1 MANSI
6 QAAPA
11 VLVADGVIASLSNK
25 LPVLRSMS
33 RVFTSTPQASGKTI
47 QVPLIGTSSATE
59 FSTGGYLTQD
69 DATVTKS
76 DVTLKHFKVSTRV
89 NPLNIK
95 EYGASFFVDNFTV
108 TAANALA
115 QKCMEEIGAIIT
127 VANYSQDV
135 VSGAALTYAE
145 VLSAKKTLDDGKAPE
160 PRVLVLN
167 NKYTSDLLADS
178 TIVGANGFGAE
189 VVRSGRLGTLAGA
202 EVYQWSNLA
211 DNSED
216 LAGFMASA
224 DGIAVAAALPYT
236 EIPGWEVAN
245 AIDPQTGLGVQ
256 VIVGQEQSG
265 YLNVTAT
272 LLFGAAVGRAAALVR
287 FEDTV

>member
-6 QAAPA
+6 QSAPA
-11 VLVADGVIASLSNK
+11 VLLADGVIASLKNK

-33 RVFTSTPQASGKTI
+33 RVFTSTPQGSGKVF
-47 QVPLIGTSSATE
+47 QVPLIGTSTATE

-69 DATVTKS
+69 DATVTKA

-89 NPLNIK
+89 DPLNIK
-95 EYGASFFVDNFTV
+95 EYGAGFFVDNFTV

-115 QKCMEEIGAIIT
+115 QKCMDEVRAVIT
-127 VANYSQDV
+127 VANFSADV
-135 VSGAALTYAE
+135 VSGAALSYAE
-145 VLSAKKTLDDGKAPE
+145 VLSAKKTLDDNKASE

-167 NKYTSDLLADS
+167 NKYTQDLLGDS

-189 VVRSGRLGTLAGA
+189 VVRSGRIGTLSGA
-202 EVYQWSNLA
+202 EVYQWSNLGT
-211 DNSED
+211 SED
-216 LAGFMASA
+216 LGGFMCGA
-224 DGIAVAAALPYT
+224 DAIAVAAALPYT

-245 AIDPQTGLGVQ
+245 AVDADTGLGVQ

-265 YLNVTAT
+265 YMNVTAT
-272 LLFGAAVGRAAALVR
+272 LLFGAAKGRAESLVR
-287 FEDTV
+287 FETTV

>member
-11 VLVADGVIASLSNK
+11 VLADGVIASLKNK

-33 RVFTSTPQASGKTI
+33 RVFVSSPQASGKTI
-47 QVPLIGTSSATE
+47 QVPLIGTSTATE
-59 FSTGGYLTQD
+59 FGASGYLAQD
-69 DATVTKS
+69 DATVTKA

-89 NPLNIK
+89 DPLNIK
-95 EYGASFFVDNFTV
+95 EYGAGFFIDNFTV

-115 QKCMEEIGAIIT
+115 QKCMDEVRAIIT
-127 VANYSQDV
+127 VANYSSDV
-135 VSGAALTYAE
+135 VSGAALSYAE
-145 VLSAKKTLDDGKAPE
+145 VLSAKKVLDDNKASE

-167 NKYTSDLLADS
+167 NKYTQDLLGDS
-178 TIVGANGFGAE
+178 TITGANGLGAQ
-189 VVRSGRLGTLAGA
+189 VISSGRLGTLAGA
-202 EVYQWSNLA
+202 EAYQWSNLLA
-211 DNSED
+211 TED
-216 LAGFMASA
+216 LAGFMAGA
-224 DGIAVAAALPYT
+224 DAIAVAAALPYT

-245 AIDPQTGLGVQ
+245 AVEPDTGLGVQ

-272 LLFGAAVGRAAALVR
+272 LLFGAAKGRGEALVR
-287 FEDTV
+287 FESTV